1 MTGRQ
6 REICLEALSYFDLK
20 DTQYEIKLN
29 GGPEEGSLYRS
40 DTFTLSIQ
48 ECEVAALISMLTR
61 ERASVHG
68 GRDPDTERQDGQA
81 VLTLTN
87 EGLAAQGFLQ
97 DQITDEMFTEIRREL
112 TKHFELTW
120 NGMLWTVAKEVFA
133 RHGKEGPA

>member
-6 REICLEALSYFDLK
+6 REICLEALSYFNLLQ
-20 DTQYEIKLN
+20 TQEDIRQGEQCGVTLDYA
-29 GGPEEGSLYRS
+29 
-40 DTFTLSIQ
+40 DTFALSIQ

>member
-6 REICLEALSYFDLK
+6 RGICLEAVSYFNLLQ
-20 DTQYEIKLN
+20 TQEDIRQGEQCGVKLD
-29 GGPEEGSLYRS
+29 YS
-40 DTFTLSIQ
+40 DTFALSIQ

-87 EGLAAQGFLQ
+87 EGLAAQGFEQ

-133 RHGKEGPA
+133 RHGKEGPQ